1 MLCMRLNVKEIETLE
16 ELEEYIRFLDTLIV
30 GYLTDQIDEEYLRKY
45 EAQLETYEEVVE
57 KYEFLKALS
66 EV

>member
-1 MLCMRLNVKEIETLE
+1 MQLNVKEIDTLE

-45 EAQLETYEEVVE
+45 ETQLETYEEVVE

-66 EV
+66 EA

>member
-1 MLCMRLNVKEIETLE
+1 MQLKIQNIETIE
-16 ELEEYIRFLDTLIV
+16 ELEEYIKFLNALIV

-45 EAQLETYEEVVE
+45 EAQLETYEDIVE

-66 EV
+66 EVD